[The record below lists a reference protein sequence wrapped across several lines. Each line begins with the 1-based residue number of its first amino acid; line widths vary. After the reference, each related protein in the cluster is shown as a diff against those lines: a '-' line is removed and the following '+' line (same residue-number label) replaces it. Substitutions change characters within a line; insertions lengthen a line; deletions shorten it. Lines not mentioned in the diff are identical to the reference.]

1 MNVSHKGLNIIPVTI
16 GGYTFSG
23 WFVYVYTLDGEPGLY
38 AIGCKKDDKVQVID
52 VGETDNIQDRVKK
65 HDRKDCWKKE
75 CKTGSLRYAQ
85 YTTKVGEDE
94 RRKIEKKIRDDED
107 PPCGKE

>member
-1 MNVSHKGLNIIPVTI
+1 MPVTI

-23 WFVYVYTLDGEPGLY
+23 WFVYVATLDEEPGLY

-65 HDRKDCWKKE
+65 RARNNI
-75 CKTGSLRYAQ
+75 CKAYNTRWHL
-85 YTTKVGEDE
+85 
-94 RRKIEKKIRDDED
+94 
-107 PPCGKE
+107 